1 MRHCL
6 TVCATC
12 CKAGDVPL
20 GLAQARA
27 LRDLFSASGDADV
40 RAFDIA
46 TADCMNACSE
56 PTALSFRAS
65 GKAAYLF
72 AGVDPSADGADILGF
87 ARLYLDS
94 VDGVIEDAR
103 PSGRLRFCLRGR
115 IPAAGIV
122 IPPEE

>member
-27 LRDLFSASGDADV
+27 LRELFSASDDADI

-46 TADCMNACSE
+46 TVDCMNACAE
-56 PTALSFRAS
+56 PTALSFRAA

-72 AGVDPSADGADILGF
+72 SGVDPSEDAADILAF

-94 VDGVIEDAR
+94 GDGVIKDAR
-103 PSGRLRFCLRGR
+103 PCGRLRHCLKGC
-115 IPAAGIV
+115 IPAQGIV
-122 IPPEE
+122 IPPQ